1 VVVPAFGLFIRTLI
15 FFKLAAESRR
25 EDRYMSKGSSIL
37 LAIVMAIGG
46 FALGHVVGSRST
58 TDTEVADSGAAEA
71 ADFKVADG
79 VERFKV
85 PISDAQPSKGP
96 KDALVTIVEFSEFQ
110 CPFCARVLPTT
121 KQVVDIYGDKVRI
134 VWRNNPLAFH
144 NNAGPAAAVAMEA
157 YAQGGSDKFW
167 EVHDLLFA
175 NQKALGRTE
184 LEGYAEKAGL
194 DMEKV
199 KKALDDGTHL
209 KAIQADQAL
218 GAQLGARGTPYFFVN
233 GRSLRGAQPF
243 AAFKKVIDEELATA
257 ETLLKAGVKKEQIYA
272 TLTKDGLSKASDAKP
287 KPAAAKPGQPDP
299 KAVYKVPLKGNE
311 PQKGPDDAL
320 VTIVEISDFQ
330 CPFCGRVE
338 PTIKQVQDKYGKDV
352 RIVWMNNPLPFHK
365 NAKPAANAAL
375 EAHAQKGN
383 KGFWAMHEKMFANQK
398 ALTTDN
404 LEKWAKELGLNMA
417 KFKKALANDKYGKTI
432 QEQQA
437 LASSLGARG
446 TPAFFINGRN
456 LRGAQPL
463 GSFTIVIDEE
473 LAKAK
478 ALVAK
483 GTPKAKLYETIIANG
498 ETGPKTKPA
507 AAAPDANKV
516 YDIPVPRN
524 APTKGAAKAKVVIQE
539 FSDFQCPFCGRA
551 NPTVAQV
558 VKEYGDKVQIVWRDY
573 PLPFHKNAQPAAQA
587 AREVFA
593 QKGNKA
599 FWAYHDLLFQNQKA
613 LSRENLEKFAQQV
626 GGIDMKAFK
635 AALDSGK
642 HKAAVDADVAAIAK
656 AGARIGT
663 PSFFINGKLLQGAQP
678 YPAFKTA
685 IDAALK

>member
-1 VVVPAFGLFIRTLI
+1 
-15 FFKLAAESRR
+15 
-25 EDRYMSKGSSIL
+25 
-37 LAIVMAIGG
+37 MAIGG
-46 FALGHVVGSRST
+46 FALGHVVGSGSG
-58 TDTEVADSGAAEA
+58 TDTGVAEEAQA
-71 ADFKVADG
+71 ADVVVPGD
-79 VERFKV
+79 VERFKIPV
-85 PISDAQPSKGP
+85 TDAMPSKGP

-121 KQVVDIYGDKVRI
+121 KEVLDTYGDKVRI
-134 VWRNNPLAFH
+134 VWRNNPLSFH
-144 NNAGPAAAVAMEA
+144 PNAGPAAAVAMEA
-157 YAQGGSDKFW
+157 NAQGGSAKFW
-167 EVHDLLFA
+167 EVHDVLFA
-175 NQKALGRTE
+175 NQKALGRAE

-194 DMEKV
+194 DMAGV
-199 KKALDDGTHL
+199 KKALDEGTHT

-218 GAQLGARGTPYFFVN
+218 AAQVGARGTPYFFVN
-233 GRSLRGAQPF
+233 GRTLRGAQPI
-243 AAFKKVIDEELATA
+243 AAFKKIIDEEIATA
-257 ETLLKAGVKKEQIYA
+257 EGLLKAGVKKEQMYA
-272 TLTKDGLSKASDAKP
+272 TVTKDGLTKAAAA

-299 KAVYKVPLKGNE
+299 KAVYKVPLKGDE

-320 VTIVEISDFQ
+320 VTIVEISDFE
-330 CPFCGRVE
+330 CPFCSRVN
-338 PTIKQVQDKYGKDV
+338 PTIKSVIDKYGKDV
-352 RIVWMNNPLPFHK
+352 RVVWMNNPLPFHK

-375 EAHAQKGN
+375 EAHAQKGD
-383 KGFWAMHEKMFANQK
+383 KGFWAMHDKMFANQK

-404 LEKWAKELGLNMA
+404 LEAWAKELGLNAA
-417 KFKKALANDKYGKTI
+417 KFKKALADDKYGKRI

-463 GSFTIVIDEE
+463 PAFTAVIDEE

-483 GTPKAKLYETIIANG
+483 GTAKAKVYETIIATG
-498 ETGPKTKPA
+498 ETGPKTAPA

-516 YDIPVPRN
+516 YDIPVAKN
-524 APTKGAAKAKVVIQE
+524 APSKGAKNAKVVIQE
-539 FSDFQCPFCGRA
+539 FSDFQCPFCSRV
-551 NPTVAQV
+551 NPSIAQV
-558 VKEYGDKVQIVWRDY
+558 MTEYGDKVRIVWRDY
-573 PLPFHKNAQPAAQA
+573 PLPFHKDAGPAAQA

-593 QKGNKA
+593 QKGDKA

-613 LSRENLEKFAQQV
+613 LSRENLEKFAEQV
-626 GGIDMKAFK
+626 GGINMKAFK

-642 HKAAVDADVAAIAK
+642 HKAGVDADVAAVAK

-678 YPAFKTA
+678 YPAFKAA

>member
-1 VVVPAFGLFIRTLI
+1 
-15 FFKLAAESRR
+15 
-25 EDRYMSKGSSIL
+25 MSKGSSVL
-37 LAIVMAIGG
+37 LAIVMAIAG
-46 FALGHVVGSRST
+46 FAVGHMVGSK
-58 TDTEVADSGAAEA
+58 SGSETV
-71 ADFKVADG
+71 VADG
-79 VERFKV
+79 GSADEAKAADVIVAGDIERYKV
-85 PISDAQPSKGP
+85 PVTDAQPSKGP

-121 KQVVDIYGDKVRI
+121 KQVIDTYGDKVRI
-134 VWRNNPLAFH
+134 VWRNNPLGFH

-157 YAQGGSDKFW
+157 YSQGGNDKFW
-167 EVHDLLFA
+167 EVHDTLFA
-175 NQKALGRTE
+175 NQKALGRPE
-184 LEGYAEKAGL
+184 LEGYAGKAGL
-194 DMEKV
+194 DAAKV
-199 KKALDDGTHL
+199 KKALDEGTH
-209 KAIQADQAL
+209 KAAIDGDQAL
-218 GAQLGARGTPYFFVN
+218 ATQLGARGTPYFFVN
-233 GRSLRGAQPF
+233 GRQLRGAQPF
-243 AAFKKVIDEELATA
+243 AAFQKVIDEELATA
-257 ETLLKAGVKKEQIYA
+257 ETLLKQGVKKEQIYA
-272 TLTKDGLSKASDAKP
+272 TVTKGGLTKAAAP
-287 KPAAAKPGQPDP
+287 KPAAPKAGQPDP

-320 VTIVEISDFQ
+320 VTIVEISDFE

-352 RIVWMNNPLPFHK
+352 RVVWMNNPLPFHK
-365 NAKPAANAAL
+365 NAKGAANAAL
-375 EAHAQKGN
+375 EAHSQKGN

-404 LEKWAKELGLNMA
+404 LQSWAKEQGLNVS
-417 KFKKALANDKYGKTI
+417 KFKKALADDKYGKTI

-437 LASSLGARG
+437 LAASLGARG

-463 GSFTIVIDEE
+463 AAFTAVIDEE

-483 GTPKAKLYETIIANG
+483 GTPRAKVYETTIAKG
-498 ETGPKTKPA
+498 ETGPKTAPA
-507 AAAPDANKV
+507 PAAPDANKI
-516 YDIPVPRN
+516 YDIPVPKK

-539 FSDFQCPFCGRA
+539 FSDFQCPFCSRV

-558 VKEYGDKVQIVWRDY
+558 IKEYGDKVQIVWRDY
-573 PLPFHKNAQPAAQA
+573 PLPFHKDAQPAAQA

-593 QKGNKA
+593 QKGDKA
-599 FWAYHDLLFQNQKA
+599 FWAYHDLLFANQKT
-613 LSRENLEKFAQQV
+613 LSRENLEKFAEQL

-642 HKAAVDADVAAIAK
+642 HKAAVDADMAAVTK

-663 PSFFINGKLLQGAQP
+663 PSFFINGKLIQGAQP
-678 YPAFKTA
+678 FAAFKVA
-685 IDAALK
+685 IDEALKN

>member
-1 VVVPAFGLFIRTLI
+1 
-15 FFKLAAESRR
+15 
-25 EDRYMSKGSSIL
+25 MSKGSSIL

-58 TDTEVADSGAAEA
+58 TDTEVAEDAQA
-71 ADFKVADG
+71 ADVIVAGD
-79 VERFKV
+79 VERFKIPV
-85 PISDAQPSKGP
+85 TDAQPSKGP

-121 KQVVDIYGDKVRI
+121 KQVIDTYGDKVRV
-134 VWRNNPLAFH
+134 VWRNNPLSFH
-144 NNAGPAAAVAMEA
+144 NNAAPAAAVAMEA
-157 YAQGGSDKFW
+157 HAQGGNDKFW
-167 EVHDLLFA
+167 EVHDVLFA
-175 NQKALGRTE
+175 NQKALGRAE

-194 DMEKV
+194 DAEKV
-199 KKALDDGTHL
+199 KKALDEGTHT
-209 KAIQADQAL
+209 KAIQADQAI
-218 GAQLGARGTPYFFVN
+218 ASQVGARGTPYFFVN
-233 GRSLRGAQPF
+233 GRQLRGAQPF
-243 AAFKKVIDEELATA
+243 AGFQKIIDEEIATA
-257 ETLLKAGVKKEQIYA
+257 EALLKQGVTKAQMYA
-272 TLTKDGLSKASDAKP
+272 TLTKDGLTKAAEAKP
-287 KPAAAKPGQPDP
+287 KPAAARPGQPDP

-311 PQKGPDDAL
+311 PQKGADDAL
-320 VTIVEISDFQ
+320 VTIVEISDFE

-352 RIVWMNNPLPFHK
+352 RVVWMNNPLPFHK

-404 LEKWAKELGLNMA
+404 LEKWAKEIGLNMG
-417 KFKKALANDKYGKTI
+417 KFKKALADDKYGKTI
-432 QEQQA
+432 QEQQT

-463 GSFTIVIDEE
+463 PAFTALIDEE

-483 GTPKAKLYETIIANG
+483 GTPRAKVYAATIANG
-498 ETGPKTKPA
+498 ETGPKTAPA
-507 AAAPDANKV
+507 AAKPDANKI
-516 YDIPVPRN
+516 YNIPLPKK
-524 APTKGAAKAKVVIQE
+524 APTKGANNAKVVIQE
-539 FSDFQCPFCGRA
+539 FSDFQCPFCSRV
-551 NPTVAQV
+551 NPSITQL
-558 VKEYGDKVQIVWRDY
+558 VKEYGDKVKIVWRDY
-573 PLPFHKNAQPAAQA
+573 PLPFHKDAQPAAQA

-593 QKGNKA
+593 QKGDKA
-599 FWAYHDLLFQNQKA
+599 FWAYHDLLFQNQKT
-613 LSRENLEKFAQQV
+613 LSRENLEKFAQQI
-626 GGIDMKAFK
+626 GGVDMKAFK

-642 HKAAVDADVAAIAK
+642 HKAAVDADIAAIAK

-678 YPAFKTA
+678 YPAFKA
-685 IDAALK
+685 AVDEALK

>member
-1 VVVPAFGLFIRTLI
+1 
-15 FFKLAAESRR
+15 
-25 EDRYMSKGSSIL
+25 
-37 LAIVMAIGG
+37 MAIGG
-46 FALGHVVGSRST
+46 FALGHVVGSGSG
-58 TDTEVADSGAAEA
+58 TDTGVAEEAQA
-71 ADFKVADG
+71 ADVVVPGD
-79 VERFKV
+79 VERFKIPV
-85 PISDAQPSKGP
+85 TDAMPSKGP

-110 CPFCARVLPTT
+110 CPFCSRVLPTT
-121 KQVVDIYGDKVRI
+121 KEVVDTYGDKVRI
-134 VWRNNPLAFH
+134 VWRNNPLSFH
-144 NNAGPAAAVAMEA
+144 PNAGPAAAVAMEA
-157 YAQGGSDKFW
+157 NAQGGSAKFW
-167 EVHDLLFA
+167 EVHDVLFA
-175 NQKALGRTE
+175 NQKALGRAE

-194 DMEKV
+194 DMAGV
-199 KKALDDGTHL
+199 KKALDEGTHT

-218 GAQLGARGTPYFFVN
+218 AAQVGARGTPYFFVN
-233 GRSLRGAQPF
+233 GRTLRGAQPI
-243 AAFKKVIDEELATA
+243 AAFKKIIDEEIATA
-257 ETLLKAGVKKEQIYA
+257 EGLLKSGVKKEQIYA
-272 TLTKDGLSKASDAKP
+272 TVTKNGLTKAAAP
-287 KPAAAKPGQPDP
+287 AQKPAGAKPGQPDP

-320 VTIVEISDFQ
+320 VTIVEISDFE

-338 PTIKQVQDKYGKDV
+338 PTLKQVQDKYGKDV
-352 RIVWMNNPLPFHK
+352 RVVWMNNPLPFHK

-375 EAHAQKGN
+375 EAHAQKGD
-383 KGFWAMHEKMFANQK
+383 KGFWAMHDKMFANQK

-404 LEKWAKELGLNMA
+404 LEAWAKELGLNAA
-417 KFKKALANDKYGKTI
+417 KFKKALADDKYGKRI

-463 GSFTIVIDEE
+463 PAFTAVIDEE

-483 GTPKAKLYETIIANG
+483 GTAKAKVYETIIATG
-498 ETGPKTKPA
+498 ETGPKTAPA

-516 YDIPVPRN
+516 YDIPVAKN
-524 APTKGAAKAKVVIQE
+524 APSKGAKNAKVVIQE
-539 FSDFQCPFCGRA
+539 FSDFQCPFCSRV
-551 NPTVAQV
+551 NPSIAQV
-558 VKEYGDKVQIVWRDY
+558 MTEYGDKVQIVWRDY
-573 PLPFHKNAQPAAQA
+573 PLPFHKDAGPAAQA

-593 QKGNKA
+593 QKGDKA

-613 LSRENLEKFAQQV
+613 LSRENLEKFAEQV
-626 GGIDMKAFK
+626 GGINMKAFK

-642 HKAAVDADVAAIAK
+642 HKAGVDADVAAVAK

-678 YPAFKTA
+678 YPAFKAA

>member
-1 VVVPAFGLFIRTLI
+1 
-15 FFKLAAESRR
+15 
-25 EDRYMSKGSSIL
+25 MSKGSSIL

-46 FALGHVVGSRST
+46 FALGHVVGSRSA
-58 TDTEVADSGAAEA
+58 TDGGAEDAQAADVNVAD
-71 ADFKVADG
+71 D
-79 VERFKV
+79 VERYKV
-85 PISDAQPSKGP
+85 QVTDGQPSKGP
-96 KDALVTIVEFSEFQ
+96 NDALVTIVEFSEFQ

-121 KQVVDIYGDKVRI
+121 QEIVDTYGDKVRV

-157 YAQGGSDKFW
+157 YAQGGNDKFW

-175 NQKALGRTE
+175 NQKALGRAE

-194 DMEKV
+194 DVAKV
-199 KKALDDGTHL
+199 KKALDEGTH
-209 KAIQADQAL
+209 KKEIDGDQAL
-218 GAQLGARGTPYFFVN
+218 ATQLGARGTPYFFVN
-233 GRSLRGAQPF
+233 GRQLRGAQPF
-243 AAFKKVIDEELATA
+243 AAFKTVIDEEIATA
-257 ETLLKAGVKKEQIYA
+257 ESLMKQGVTKAQLYA
-272 TLTKDGLSKASDAKP
+272 TLTKDGLTKAAAP
-287 KPAAAKPGQPDP
+287 KPQAPKAGQPDP
-299 KAVYKVPLKGNE
+299 KAVYKVPLKGDE

-320 VTIVEISDFQ
+320 VTIVEISDFE

-365 NAKPAANAAL
+365 NAKGAANAAL
-375 EAHAQKGN
+375 EAHAQKGD
-383 KGFWAMHEKMFANQK
+383 KGFWAMHNKMFANQK

-404 LEKWAKELGLNMA
+404 LEKWAKEQGLNMS
-417 KFKKALANDKYGKTI
+417 KFKKALSDDKYGKTI
-432 QEQQA
+432 QEQQT
-437 LASSLGARG
+437 LASKLGARG

-463 GSFTIVIDEE
+463 PAFTAVIDEE

-483 GTPKAKLYETIIANG
+483 GTPRDKVYETSIAKG
-498 ETGPKTKPA
+498 ETGPKTQPA

-516 YDIPVPRN
+516 YAIAVPKK
-524 APTKGAAKAKVVIQE
+524 APTKGAANAKVVIQE
-539 FSDFQCPFCGRA
+539 FSDFQCPFCSRV

-558 VKEYGDKVQIVWRDY
+558 MTEYGDKVQIVWRDY
-573 PLPFHKNAQPAAQA
+573 PLPFHKDAQPAAQA

-599 FWAYHDLLFQNQKA
+599 FWAYHDLLFQNQKT

-642 HKAAVDADVAAIAK
+642 HKAAVEADMAAVTK

-678 YPAFKTA
+678 YPAFKAA

>member
-1 VVVPAFGLFIRTLI
+1 
-15 FFKLAAESRR
+15 
-25 EDRYMSKGSSIL
+25 MSKGSSIL

-58 TDTEVADSGAAEA
+58 DGAEEGTAEEAQA
-71 ADFKVADG
+71 ADVKVADG

-85 PISDAQPSKGP
+85 PVTDAQPSKGP
-96 KDALVTIVEFSEFQ
+96 KNALVTIVEFSEFQ
-110 CPFCARVLPTT
+110 CPFCARVLPST
-121 KQVVDIYGDKVRI
+121 KQIVDTYGDKVRI

-144 NNAGPAAAVAMEA
+144 SNALPAAAVAMEA
-157 YAQGGSDKFW
+157 YSQGGNDKFW
-167 EVHDLLFA
+167 EVHDVLFA
-175 NQKALGRTE
+175 NQKALSRAQ
-184 LEGYAEKAGL
+184 LEDYAQKAGL
-194 DMEKV
+194 DMEGV
-199 KKALDDGTHL
+199 KKALDGGTHT

-218 GAQLGARGTPYFFVN
+218 ATQIGAGGTPYFFIN
-233 GRSLRGAQPF
+233 GRTVRGAVPF
-243 AAFKKVIDEELATA
+243 QSFKTIIDQELATA
-257 ETLLKAGVKKEQIYA
+257 EALTKQGVKPEQMYA
-272 TLTKDGLSKASDAKP
+272 TLIKDGLTTAAAAKP
-287 KPAAAKPGQPDP
+287 KPQAAKPGQPDP

-320 VTIVEISDFQ
+320 VTIVEVSDFE

-352 RIVWMNNPLPFHK
+352 RVVWLNNPLPFHK
-365 NAKPAANAAL
+365 NAKGAANAAL
-375 EAHAQKGN
+375 EAHAQKGD
-383 KGFWAMHEKMFANQK
+383 KGFWAMHDRMFANQK

-404 LEKWAKELGLNMA
+404 LEKWAKELGLNVA
-417 KFKKALANDKYGKTI
+417 KFKKALADDKYGKTI

-463 GSFTIVIDEE
+463 PAFTALIDEE

-483 GTPKAKLYETIIANG
+483 GTPQAKVYETIISKG
-498 ETGPKTKPA
+498 ETGPKTAPA

-516 YDIPVPRN
+516 YDIP
-524 APTKGAAKAKVVIQE
+524 APKKAPSKGSAGAKVVIQE
-539 FSDFQCPFCGRA
+539 FSDFQCPFCGRV
-551 NPTVAQV
+551 NPTIAQLM
-558 VKEYGDKVQIVWRDY
+558 KEYGDKVQIVWRDY
-573 PLPFHKNAQPAAQA
+573 PLPFHKDAQPAAQA

-593 QKGNKA
+593 QKGDKA

-613 LSRENLEKFAQQV
+613 LSRPNLEKFAEQV

-642 HKAAVDADVAAIAK
+642 HKAAVDADIAAVAN

-678 YPAFKTA
+678 YAAFKA
-685 IDAALK
+685 AVDAALK

>member
-1 VVVPAFGLFIRTLI
+1 
-15 FFKLAAESRR
+15 
-25 EDRYMSKGSSIL
+25 MSKGSSIL

-46 FALGHVVGSRST
+46 FALGHVVGSGSG
-58 TDTEVADSGAAEA
+58 TDTGVAEEAQA
-71 ADFKVADG
+71 ADVVVPGD
-79 VERFKV
+79 VERFKIPV
-85 PISDAQPSKGP
+85 TDAMPSKGP

-121 KQVVDIYGDKVRI
+121 KEVLDTYGDKVRI
-134 VWRNNPLAFH
+134 VWRNNPLSFH
-144 NNAGPAAAVAMEA
+144 PNAGPAAAVAMEA
-157 YAQGGSDKFW
+157 NAQGGSAKFW
-167 EVHDLLFA
+167 EVHDVLFA
-175 NQKALGRTE
+175 NQKALGRAE

-194 DMEKV
+194 DMAGV
-199 KKALDDGTHL
+199 KKALDEGTHT

-218 GAQLGARGTPYFFVN
+218 AAQVGARGTPYFFVN
-233 GRSLRGAQPF
+233 GRTLRGAQPI
-243 AAFKKVIDEELATA
+243 AAFKKIIDEEIATA
-257 ETLLKAGVKKEQIYA
+257 EGLLKAGVKKEQMYA
-272 TLTKDGLSKASDAKP
+272 TVTKDGLTKAAAA

-299 KAVYKVPLKGNE
+299 KAVYKVPLKGDE

-320 VTIVEISDFQ
+320 VTIVEISDFE

-338 PTIKQVQDKYGKDV
+338 PTLKSVEDKYGKDV
-352 RIVWMNNPLPFHK
+352 RVVWMNNPLPFHK

-375 EAHAQKGN
+375 EAHAQKGD
-383 KGFWAMHEKMFANQK
+383 KGFWAMHDKMFANQK

-404 LEKWAKELGLNMA
+404 LEAWAKELGLNAA
-417 KFKKALANDKYGKTI
+417 KFKKALADDKYGKRI

-463 GSFTIVIDEE
+463 PAFTAVIDEE

-483 GTPKAKLYETIIANG
+483 GTAKAKVYETIIATG
-498 ETGPKTKPA
+498 ETGPKTAPA

-516 YDIPVPRN
+516 YDIPVAKN
-524 APTKGAAKAKVVIQE
+524 APSKGAKNAKVVIQE
-539 FSDFQCPFCGRA
+539 FSDFQCPFCSRV
-551 NPTVAQV
+551 NPSIAQV
-558 VKEYGDKVQIVWRDY
+558 MTEYGDKVRIVWRDY
-573 PLPFHKNAQPAAQA
+573 PLPFHKDAGPAAQA

-593 QKGNKA
+593 QKGDKA

-613 LSRENLEKFAQQV
+613 LSRENLEKFAEQV
-626 GGIDMKAFK
+626 GGINMKAFK

-642 HKAAVDADVAAIAK
+642 HKAGVDADVAAVAK

-678 YPAFKTA
+678 YPAFKAA

>member
-1 VVVPAFGLFIRTLI
+1 
-15 FFKLAAESRR
+15 
-25 EDRYMSKGSSIL
+25 
-37 LAIVMAIGG
+37 LAIVMAIAG
-46 FALGHVVGSRST
+46 FAVGHMVGSK
-58 TDTEVADSGAAEA
+58 SGSETV
-71 ADFKVADG
+71 VADG
-79 VERFKV
+79 GGADEAKAADVIVAGDIERYKV
-85 PISDAQPSKGP
+85 PVTDAQPSKGP

-121 KQVVDIYGDKVRI
+121 KQIIDTYGDKVRI
-134 VWRNNPLAFH
+134 VWRNNPLGFH

-157 YAQGGSDKFW
+157 YSQGGNDKFW
-167 EVHDLLFA
+167 EVHDTLFA
-175 NQKALGRTE
+175 NQKALGRAE
-184 LEGYAEKAGL
+184 LEGYAGKAGL
-194 DMEKV
+194 DAAKV
-199 KKALDDGTHL
+199 KKALDEGTH
-209 KAIQADQAL
+209 KAAIDGDQAL
-218 GAQLGARGTPYFFVN
+218 ATQLGARGTPYFFVN
-233 GRSLRGAQPF
+233 GRQLRGAQPF
-243 AAFKKVIDEELATA
+243 AAFQKVIDEELATA
-257 ETLLKAGVKKEQIYA
+257 ETLLKQGVKKEQIYA
-272 TLTKDGLSKASDAKP
+272 TVTKSGLTKAAAP
-287 KPAAAKPGQPDP
+287 KPAAPKAGQPDP

-320 VTIVEISDFQ
+320 VTIVEISDFE

-352 RIVWMNNPLPFHK
+352 RVVWMNNPLPFHK
-365 NAKPAANAAL
+365 NAKGAANAAL

-404 LEKWAKELGLNMA
+404 LQSWAKEQGLNVS
-417 KFKKALANDKYGKTI
+417 KFKKALADDKYGKTI

-437 LASSLGARG
+437 LAASLGARG

-463 GSFTIVIDEE
+463 AAFTAVIDEE

-483 GTPKAKLYETIIANG
+483 GTPRAKVYETTIAKG
-498 ETGPKTKPA
+498 ETGPKTAPA
-507 AAAPDANKV
+507 PAAPDANKI
-516 YDIPVPRN
+516 YDIPVPKK

-539 FSDFQCPFCGRA
+539 FSDFQCPFCSRV

-558 VKEYGDKVQIVWRDY
+558 IKEYGDKVQIVWRDY
-573 PLPFHKNAQPAAQA
+573 PLPFHKDAQPAAQA

-593 QKGNKA
+593 QKGDKA
-599 FWAYHDLLFQNQKA
+599 FWAYHDLLFANQKT
-613 LSRENLEKFAQQV
+613 LSKENLEKFAEQV

-642 HKAAVDADVAAIAK
+642 HKAAVDADMAAVAK

-663 PSFFINGKLLQGAQP
+663 PSFFINGKLIQGAQP
-678 YPAFKTA
+678 FAAFKVV
-685 IDAALK
+685 IDEALKN

>member
-1 VVVPAFGLFIRTLI
+1 
-15 FFKLAAESRR
+15 
-25 EDRYMSKGSSIL
+25 MSKGSSVL

-46 FALGHVVGSRST
+46 FMLGHVVGSRSG
-58 TDTEVADSGAAEA
+58 TDGGAEATAEEAQAADVEVAND
-71 ADFKVADG
+71 

-85 PISDAQPSKGP
+85 PVTSAQPSKGP

-110 CPFCARVLPTT
+110 CPFCSRVLPTV
-121 KQVVDIYGDKVRI
+121 KQITDTYGDKVRI

-144 NNAGPAAAVAMEA
+144 SNAGPAAAVAMEA
-157 YAQGGSDKFW
+157 FAQGGNDKFW
-167 EVHDLLFA
+167 EVHDVLFQ
-175 NQKALGRTE
+175 NQKALTRPQ
-184 LEGYAEKAGL
+184 LEEYAKNAGL
-194 DMEKV
+194 DVDKV
-199 KKALDDGTHL
+199 KKALDEGTHA
-209 KAIQADQAL
+209 KTIADDQAV
-218 GAQLGARGTPYFFVN
+218 ASTFGARGTPYFFVN
-233 GRSLRGAQPF
+233 GRQLRGAQPF
-243 AAFKKVIDEELATA
+243 NAFQKVIDDEIARA
-257 ETLLKAGVKKEQIYA
+257 EGLLKKGVKKEQLYA
-272 TLTKDGLSKASDAKP
+272 TITKDGLTKAAAAKP
-287 KPAAAKPGQPDP
+287 KQPSARPGQPDP

-320 VTIVEISDFQ
+320 VTIVEISDFE

-338 PTIKQVQDKYGKDV
+338 PTLKQVQDKYGDDV

-383 KGFWAMHEKMFANQK
+383 KAFWAMHEKMFANQK
-398 ALTTDN
+398 ALTTEN
-404 LEKWAKELGLNMA
+404 LEKWGKEIGLNGA
-417 KFKKALANDKYGKTI
+417 KLKKALADDKYSKTI

-437 LASSLGARG
+437 LASKLGARG

-463 GSFTIVIDEE
+463 TAFTAVIDEE

-478 ALVAK
+478 ALVKK
-483 GTPKAKLYETIIANG
+483 GTPRAKVYEETIKNG
-498 ETGPKTKPA
+498 ETGPKTAPA
-507 AAAPDANKV
+507 AAKPDANKV
-516 YDIPVPRN
+516 YEIAVPKK
-524 APTKGAAKAKVVIQE
+524 APRKGAAKAKVVIQE
-539 FSDFQCPFCGRA
+539 FSDFQCPFCSRV
-551 NPTVAQV
+551 NPTIAQV
-558 VKEYGDKVQIVWRDY
+558 MKEYGDKVQIVWRDY
-573 PLPFHKNAQPAAQA
+573 PLPFHKEAHPAAQA

-593 QKGNKA
+593 QKGDKA

-613 LSRENLEKFAQQV
+613 LSRANLEKFAEQV

-642 HKAAVDADVAAIAK
+642 HKAGVDADMDAVKK

-678 YPAFKTA
+678 YAAFKTA
-685 IDAALK
+685 IDGALK

>member
-1 VVVPAFGLFIRTLI
+1 
-15 FFKLAAESRR
+15 
-25 EDRYMSKGSSIL
+25 MSKGSSIL

-46 FALGHVVGSRST
+46 FALGHVVGSRSG
-58 TDTEVADSGAAEA
+58 TDTGVAEEAQA
-71 ADFKVADG
+71 ADVDVPG
-79 VERFKV
+79 DVERYKIPV
-85 PISDAQPSKGP
+85 TDEQPSKGP

-121 KQVVDIYGDKVRI
+121 KEVVDTYGDKVRI
-134 VWRNNPLAFH
+134 VWRNNPLPFH
-144 NNAGPAAAVAMEA
+144 PNAGPAAAVAMEA
-157 YAQGGSDKFW
+157 NAQGGGEKFW
-167 EVHDLLFA
+167 AVHDVLFA
-175 NQKALGRTE
+175 NQKALGRE
-184 LEGYAEKAGL
+184 QLEDYAQKAGL
-194 DMEKV
+194 DMAGV
-199 KKALDDGTHL
+199 KKALDEGTHS
-209 KAIQADQAL
+209 KAIADDQAL
-218 GAQLGARGTPYFFVN
+218 AAQVGARGTPYFFVN
-233 GRSLRGAQPF
+233 GRTLRGAQPI
-243 AAFKKVIDEELATA
+243 AAFKKIIDEEIATA
-257 ETLLKAGVKKEQIYA
+257 EGLLKSGVKKEQIYA
-272 TLTKDGLSKASDAKP
+272 TVTKNGLTKAAAP
-287 KPAAAKPGQPDP
+287 QQQPAAAKPGQPDP

-320 VTIVEISDFQ
+320 VTIVEISDFE

-352 RIVWMNNPLPFHK
+352 RVVWMNNPLPFHK

-375 EAHAQKGN
+375 EAHAQKGD

-404 LEKWAKELGLNMA
+404 LEKWAKEIGLNVA
-417 KFKKALANDKYGKTI
+417 KFKKALADDKYGKTI

-463 GSFTIVIDEE
+463 PAFTTLVDEE

-483 GTPKAKLYETIIANG
+483 GTPKAKVYETIISKG
-498 ETGPKTKPA
+498 ETGPKTAPA

-516 YDIPVPRN
+516 YDIPVPKK
-524 APTKGAAKAKVVIQE
+524 APTKGAKNAKVVIQE
-539 FSDFQCPFCGRA
+539 FSDFQCPFCSRV

-558 VKEYGDKVQIVWRDY
+558 MKEYGDKVQIVWRDY
-573 PLPFHKNAQPAAQA
+573 PLPFHKDAQPAAQA

-593 QKGNKA
+593 QKGDKA

-613 LSRENLEKFAQQV
+613 LSRENLDKFAEQV

-642 HKAAVDADVAAIAK
+642 HKAAVDADMAAVTK

-678 YPAFKTA
+678 YPAFKAA